1 VVLSPDDSTLYVNN
15 VADGSVSVIPL
26 VAGSAAQTYRIGSAP
41 HGIDLSDDGGTLFA
55 SSQGDGELVAIDLA
69 SGQLRRIALAPAP
82 YHVSSVP
89 GSGTLLVSSRT
100 EKRIWV
106 VDQSTLALRGEIII
120 DGIGHQMA
128 VIVR

>member
-1 VVLSPDDSTLYVNN
+1 
-15 VADGSVSVIPL
+15 
-26 VAGSAAQTYRIGSAP
+26 
-41 HGIDLSDDGGTLFA
+41 
-55 SSQGDGELVAIDLA
+55 
-69 SGQLRRIALAPAP
+69 LRRIALAPAP

-106 VDQSTLALRGEIII
+106 VDQSTLALRGEIAI